1 MKQKITS
8 FTFVNQG
15 ISAKSSKD
23 GSVKKTLIL
32 GIVPRIQ
39 ELHCNV
45 KKILDILQVEG
56 LEFSHSADIKMR
68 RF

>member
-1 MKQKITS
+1 MC
-8 FTFVNQG
+8 
-15 ISAKSSKD
+15 AKSCKD
-23 GSVKKTLIL
+23 GSVRKTLIL

-45 KKILDILQVEG
+45 KKILNLLEIEG

-68 RF
+68 MLLCLNFSSYYKYL